1 MKCVAD
7 ITFDERHDLA
17 LDLYLPDT
25 LKADACVI
33 YAHGG
38 GFRRGAR
45 HHVEAGHFAQR
56 FTDAGFAMASVS
68 YRLRTGMD
76 AFDIEDR
83 SAIDAYVARSQK
95 IGLSLSPKLF
105 GSAFIAAM
113 EDISQAIEY
122 LWVEGAG
129 LGIQS
134 RKIGVLGVSAGGI
147 AGLALAYPP
156 MQWTRRVSRP
166 DAVVSISGALVQPW
180 RLEPDG
186 PPCLM
191 IHGPRDRIIHIDN
204 VKLAAMRAEQIG
216 APVSLVITGVR
227 GHATQVD
234 AALDGQDASG
244 RTYMDMILY
253 HFEDLRDGNTREE
266 IA

>member
-7 ITFDERHDLA
+7 ITYDKSHDLA

-25 LKADACVI
+25 LQAQACVI

-38 GFRRGAR
+38 GFTRGAR
-45 HHVEAGHFAQR
+45 HHVEAAHFAER
-56 FTDAGFAMASVS
+56 LTAKGFAVASVS
-68 YRLRTGMD
+68 YRLGTKMKAFSAEDQDYIKTYIARTKK
-76 AFDIEDR
+76 
-83 SAIDAYVARSQK
+83 V
-95 IGLSLSPKLF
+95 GLTISERLY

-113 EDISQAIEY
+113 EDLSRAIEY

-129 LGIQS
+129 LGIRS

-156 MQWTRRVSRP
+156 MQWTRRVARP
-166 DAVVSISGALVQPW
+166 DAVVSICGALVQPW
-180 RLEPDG
+180 RLEEGG

-191 IHGPRDRIIHIDN
+191 IHGPRDRIIHIGN
-204 VKLAAMRAEQIG
+204 LQLAAHRAGQVN
-216 APVSLVITGVR
+216 APVQLIDTGIR

-234 AALDGQDASG
+234 AALDGTDQAG
-244 RTYMDMILY
+244 RAYMDVILD
-253 HFEDLRDGNTREE
+253 HFADLKDDDTG
-266 IA
+266 